1 MQDACVYLSLN
12 PIIAPGNLFCSL
24 VVAMIA
30 AVPTLASLL
39 SKFTPTTK
47 GALRA
52 KKKVSFQ
59 NEILNVIVTSIL
71 IISAAL
77 NKCHPPKK
85 IC

>member
-1 MQDACVYLSLN
+1 MYLSLN
-12 PIIAPGNLFCSL
+12 PFIPPGNKFSSL
-24 VVAMIA
+24 VVAKIA
-30 AVPTLASLL
+30 VVPTLASLE

-52 KKKVSFQ
+52 KKKKVSFQ

-71 IISAAL
+71 ILSAAL
-77 NKCHPPKK
+77 NKCRPPKK

>member
-1 MQDACVYLSLN
+1 MVFAL
-12 PIIAPGNLFCSL
+12 I
-24 VVAMIA
+24 VAI
-30 AVPTLASLL
+30 PTVASLL

-47 GALRA
+47 GDLRA

-71 IISAAL
+71 ILSAAL